1 MQTQKDKCVNIVR
14 QINTT
19 CATFVIKKVQRSWC
33 INQIL
38 ARSIGIYSDWV
49 YLSDLSNSI
58 FADTFFNAVD
68 RFIFLMLGMSTFCAR
83 CIWVILIQIF
93 LPIYCL
99 GKAQFLKPSFSPT
112 KVLHVQLC
120 ILLLIKFSFNFS
132 FYRNGIVQMKSKIHL
147 LVDMHCRPLTSS
159 ICVWLL
165 ILGIVCIECCKGT
178 AIVFSR
184 LLISKYFCL
193 FMCQCCFVLVL
204 L

>member
-14 QINTT
+14 QINTI

-38 ARSIGIYSDWV
+38 AHSIGIYSDWV

-68 RFIFLMLGMSTFCAR
+68 RFIFLMPGMSKFCAR
-83 CIWVILIQIF
+83 SIWVILIQIF
-93 LPIYCL
+93 LPIHCL
-99 GKAQFLKPSFSPT
+99 GKAQFLKPSFSRT

-147 LVDMHCRPLTSS
+147 LVDMHCRPSTSS
-159 ICVWLL
+159 TCVWLL
-165 ILGIVCIECCKGT
+165 ILGIICIECCKGT
-178 AIVFSR
+178 DIVFSR
-184 LLISKYFCL
+184 ILISKIF
-193 FMCQCCFVLVL
+193 FFVLVSTL
-204 L
+204 FCFGFA